1 VEEEPHARQITWIWS
16 SAGNTGKSTMATYL
30 GALKE
35 ACVLE
40 TAKKQDLAY
49 IFAQKPAKIVV
60 FDLSRT
66 LAPDDDGRSKLDHL
80 YALAESLKNGHLVST
95 KYQSASLYFAR
106 PHVVFFANFGPDMT
120 KWSADRY
127 VVREITLADC
137 C

>member
-95 KYQSASLYFAR
+95 KYQSTSLYFAR

-120 KWSADRY
+120 KWSSDRY